1 MRTLLGDWKVNKIEV
16 EEDGGIYV
24 TITRNTEMVRIFEP
38 TFGIGRKG
46 KEAAALAKFVARN
59 GLGKARRIYR
69 FLATMPRDFVGTLP
83 LSFPDRS
90 SNLVKSL
97 TLRVRDFKN
106 SAD

>member
-1 MRTLLGDWKVNKIEV
+1 MKTLLGDWKVKKIEV

-24 TITRNTEMVRIFEP
+24 TITRKTEMVRIFEP

-46 KEAAALAKFVARN
+46 KEAAALARFVARN
-59 GLGKARRIYR
+59 GLGKARRICR

-90 SNLVKSL
+90 SNSVSAP
-97 TLRVRDFKN
+97 TLRVRDSKN